1 MAHEQLE
8 VQTQE
13 IDSTVRLITL
23 KGPLTIGTMFNFQSD
38 LRKESTHSLVV
49 DLTGVE
55 YMDSAGLGCLLGG
68 MASCQRSHRGFAL
81 AGVSERVLMV
91 FTVTGVENLVPR
103 YPDAASAIAAV
114 KAKAAGA
121 K

>member
-1 MAHEQLE
+1 MAQEQLDIQAKE
-8 VQTQE
+8 LE
-13 IDSTVRLITL
+13 PGIRLITL
-23 KGPLTIGTMFNFQSD
+23 SGPLTISTMFPFQSD
-38 LRKESTHSLVV
+38 LRGESKDSLVV

-68 MASCQRSHRGFAL
+68 MASCQRHNRGFAL

-103 YPDAASAIAAV
+103 YPDVASAVEAV
-114 KAKAAGA
+114 KAKAASA